1 LVYLSRVYFGAFNA
15 FETDPGLFL
24 NRETERDWLLKSIQ
38 AWLGRSQ
45 SDDGRQSWCVHGP
58 KGSGKTIFA
67 RKVLDDVRAVS
78 PKHLASTLFV
88 EVDCRRLNSS
98 REVYKHI
105 AYGCV
110 RALDELRSAHVK
122 VAEALLDMG
131 RAFRAIASLEGNVE
145 TQVARETLTR
155 FQATLGGKTTSA
167 LSKALEGT
175 FGLTFEASQ
184 KTTHSLKAMLRFDDA
199 WLCLA
204 LSAYF
209 RDLRAAGFRVLLFVD
224 NIDELQHEYD
234 TEEVRRRARAQA
246 DWVLELAEAP
256 IGMLVCMRSY
266 FSTIA
271 RTMHKRALTPLG
283 GNHLVGILEKRVTR
297 EAADLKRRFAETEV
311 KLLTHWLAGRAPTPL
326 AYLQWFQNLA
336 ERDAWDSAS
345 REAAITEVIRS
356 EYANVPFDLI
366 ERVVALYPRVDSE
379 VVREKILEACE
390 GNASELAVL
399 QDRQVVLPNDFW
411 NPTRFTLD
419 PFLQVLRALRS

>member
-1 LVYLSRVYFGAFNA
+1 MVYSWRVYFGAFNA

-24 NRETERDWLLKSIQ
+24 NRDAEREWLSKSIL
-38 AWLGRSQ
+38 AWLGRT
-45 SDDGRQSWCVHGP
+45 DEDGRQSWCVHGP

-67 RKVLDDVRAVS
+67 RKVLGDVKGAAG
-78 PKHLASTLFV
+78 KHLASTLFV
-88 EVDCRRLNSS
+88 EVDCRRRNSS

-105 AYGCV
+105 AYECV
-110 RALDELRSAHVK
+110 RALDELKSARAK
-122 VAEALLDMG
+122 VPEALLDMG

-145 TQVARETLTR
+145 AQIARETLVR
-155 FQATLGGKTTSA
+155 FQASLGGKTSSA

-184 KTTHSLKAMLRFDDA
+184 KTTQSMKASIRFDDA
-199 WLCLA
+199 GLCQMLN
-204 LSAYF
+204 AYF
-209 RDLRAAGFRVLLFVD
+209 RDLRSAGYRVLLFVD

-234 TEEVRRRARAQA
+234 TDEVRRRVRVQA

-271 RTMHKRALTPLG
+271 RTTHKRVLAPLK

-297 EAADLKRRFAETEV
+297 EESELKKRFEEPAV
-311 KLLTHWLAGRAPTPL
+311 KSMKSWLAEKAPTPL

-336 ERDAWDSAS
+336 EREAWEIDA
-345 REAAITEVIRS
+345 RKAAIEEVIRS

-366 ERVVALYPRVDSE
+366 ECIVRLYDRVDSE
-379 VVREKILEACE
+379 VVREKILAACNQNE
-390 GNASELAVL
+390 SEFAVL
-399 QDRQVVLPNDFW
+399 QDRQVILPNDFW
-411 NPTRFTLD
+411 SPTRFTLD
-419 PFLQVLRALRS
+419 PFLQVLRALRD

>member
-1 LVYLSRVYFGAFNA
+1 MYFGAFNA

-24 NRETERDWLLKSIQ
+24 NREAEREWLLKSIQ
-38 AWLGRSQ
+38 AWLARA

-67 RKVLDDVRAVS
+67 RKVLEDVKATS
-78 PKHLASTLFV
+78 TKHLSSTLFV
-88 EVDCRRLNSS
+88 EVDCRRRNSS

-105 AYGCV
+105 AFECV
-110 RALDELRSAHVK
+110 RALDELKSAKVK
-122 VAEALLDMG
+122 VPDALLDMG

-145 TQVARETLTR
+145 TQVARETLVR
-155 FQATLGGKTTSA
+155 FSASLGGKTTSA

-175 FGLTFEASQ
+175 FGLTFEATQ
-184 KTTHSLKAMLRFDDA
+184 KTTHSLKAVLRFDDA

-209 RDLRAAGFRVLLFVD
+209 RDLRSAGYRVLLFVD

-234 TEEVRRRARAQA
+234 TDAIRRKVREQA

-256 IGMLVCMRSY
+256 IGMLVCMRGY

-271 RTMHKRALTPLG
+271 RTTHKRALAPLG
-283 GNHLVGILEKRVTR
+283 GNHLVGILEKRTTR
-297 EAADLKRRFAETEV
+297 EAAELKKRFEEPGVNAL
-311 KLLTHWLAGRAPTPL
+311 KHWLADRAPTPL

-336 ERDAWDSAS
+336 EREAWDSKA
-345 REAAITEVIRS
+345 RKAAIEEVIRS

-366 ERVVALYPRVDSE
+366 ERVVGLYERVDSE
-379 VVREKILEACE
+379 VARDKILEACE
-390 GNASELAVL
+390 RNESEFAVL

-411 NPTRFTLD
+411 SPTRFTLD
-419 PFLQVLRALRS
+419 PFLQVLRALHA